1 MGTSSNSSTFA
12 LVSMDNIGA
21 THFLDSTIDESLPT
35 VVELSVLASS
45 CGKILRAVQMTRDE
59 MVQRQL
65 SGNQSTALAHS
76 SEAMQKNANADD
88 SNMISMKVSITSL
101 GISLVADGNNKGS
114 LFTDYRRE
122 MFSLYLEGI
131 EVKHVEQTV
140 LTKANQKRKNENG
153 SRMFDGTTTS
163 FSVRILDAQ
172 IDNYCASA
180 VFPVLLMTSSEKKR
194 KRAEKKAMREKKMV
208 TTEARK
214 LDDLNFFLLTAVK
227 VLPRGSTSSIY
238 EYIAMRMLSVQLA
251 VDSGSLQLYL
261 LDLHQDIV
269 SSLGGTDG
277 ALAEEAPAEWVSA
290 YNRRTVVPEAG
301 LELVN
306 VTRAKRAAQAD
317 KMYIEKLIIHP
328 FKVTISYIHTNLPGD
343 RHKDDGFM
351 APEFRWL
358 KLVRDMAYLDNSSLT
373 LKSFIV
379 DGAMESPDS
388 LVARLVETYV
398 QSLLSQLVN
407 IAGNIFGSLKIV
419 GKPLDL
425 VKNIGHGVKD
435 LFYEPYQGAMESPE
449 EFVRGLG
456 SGAGSLFTHV
466 IGKYNVISIVICF
479 EYVYSHFSFCTRRR
493 NDFNGCEC
501 DRGCDN

>member
-1 MGTSSNSSTFA
+1 
-12 LVSMDNIGA
+12 MDSIGA
-21 THFLDSTIDESLPT
+21 TYSLDVDPDDPDS

-45 CGKILRAVQMTRDE
+45 CGKILRAVETTRHE
-59 MVQRQL
+59 IIKRQL
-65 SGNQSTALAHS
+65 SGDVSTILAHS
-76 SEAMQKNANADD
+76 SEEMQKNANADD
-88 SNMISMKVSITSL
+88 TNVISMKISISSL
-101 GISLVADGNNKGS
+101 GVSLVADGNNKGS

-131 EVKHVEQTV
+131 EVKYVEQVV
-140 LTKANQKRKNENG
+140 LTKANKKQSNDANNG

-180 VFPVLLMTSSEKKR
+180 VFPVLMMTSSEKKR
-194 KRAEKKAMREKKMV
+194 KRVEKQAMREKISV
-208 TTEARK
+208 SIDTSK
-214 LDDLNFFLLTAVK
+214 LDDVNFFLLSAVK
-227 VLPRGSTSSIY
+227 VLPRGSSSSIY
-238 EYIAMRMLSVQLA
+238 EYIAMRVLSVQLA

-277 ALAEEAPAEWVSA
+277 ALAEDAPAEWIA
-290 YNRRTVVPEAG
+290 TYNRRTVIPEAN

-306 VTRAKRAAQAD
+306 VARAKLAAQAD

-328 FKVTISYIHTNLPGD
+328 FKVTISYIHTNLPGN
-343 RHKDDGFM
+343 RYKDDEFM

-379 DGAMESPDS
+379 EGAMESSES
-388 LVARLVETYV
+388 LTSRLVETYV

-425 VKNIGHGVKD
+425 AKNIGHGVKD
-435 LFYEPYQGAMESPE
+435 LFYEPYMGAMESPE
-449 EFVRGLG
+449 EFVRGVG
-456 SGAGSLFTHV
+456 TGAGSLLTHV
-466 IGKYNVISIVICF
+466 IGRLIIIFIVIVIVIVIVALVLLNFYILCC
-479 EYVYSHFSFCTRRR
+479 YSKQFI
-493 NDFNGCEC
+493 
-501 DRGCDN
+501 